1 VSEGVGVG
9 KGAMRSSLTKLRRAT
24 TKEAALEQ
32 VAKVKKAFQSPLLPP
47 AFDQLHAETGVERTR
62 KRLHVANKAW
72 FNLIIGVMLCVN
84 TIVIG
89 IETDYSRGRRLEDRL
104 VFFVIEALFAVTFF
118 SEVIV
123 RMHHLGWE
131 YAIDPWNI
139 FDYCLVVF
147 GWTDVLVSVTDTGS
161 GGLRLASSLRLFRLL
176 RVVRSIQ
183 GVKVLA
189 GLWVVIQGLLDSYRT
204 VLWVAFALWVFIFC
218 FGAALC
224 VLGGQDRFAFEFWYL
239 GHTYVGSVLRAMLT
253 MLQVATFDRWAADVA
268 RPLFHVA
275 PMATPVLFLCIFVVS
290 FGTLNILVAVM
301 VERISVITADRR
313 THADQARVR
322 MEAYMLESM
331 VEDLHA
337 NDKDGSGDISQK
349 EFKKI
354 IRIPALVKKLGLLG
368 ITVEEAESLF
378 EIMDVNHSGTVT
390 PEEFIAGLQKVKGQ
404 AKGQDMVQ
412 LICYAQRQVVRSAQ
426 YVQRI
431 RYLNLQVDDVQ
442 ERLNASGIALQFES
456 SDRVKTAARND
467 TVTTSAAH
475 RQLLLFTLDAE
486 RQTTYPVVEDVR
498 NSFDEDGWF

>member
-1 VSEGVGVG
+1 
-9 KGAMRSSLTKLRRAT
+9 MRRFSKLRRAT
-24 TKEAALEQ
+24 TKEVALEQ
-32 VAKVKKAFQSPLLPP
+32 VAKVKKAFASPLLPS
-47 AFDQLHAETGVERTR
+47 AFQQLHAETGVERAR
-62 KRLHVANKAW
+62 KRQHLGNKAW
-72 FNLIIGVMLCVN
+72 FNLLIGVVLCVN

-89 IETDYSRGRRLEDRL
+89 VETDYSRGRKLEDRL
-104 VFFVIEALFAVTFF
+104 VFFIIETLFAVTFF

-123 RMHHLGWE
+123 RMHHHGWE

-176 RVVRSIQ
+176 RVVRSIR
-183 GVKVLA
+183 GIKVLA

-204 VLWVAFALWVFIFC
+204 VLWVAFAMWIFIFC

-224 VLGGQDRFAFEFWYL
+224 VLGGQDRFAFEYWYM
-239 GHTYVGSVLRAMLT
+239 GHKYVGSVLRAMLT
-253 MLQVATFDRWAADVA
+253 MLQVATFDRWAETVA

-275 PMATPVLFLCIFVVS
+275 PMATPVLFLCILVLS

-313 THADQARVR
+313 THAEQARVR

-354 IRIPALVKKLGLLG
+354 IRIPGLVKKLGLLG
-368 ITVEEAESLF
+368 ITIEEAESLF
-378 EIMDVNHSGTVT
+378 DIMDVNHSGTVT
-390 PEEFIAGLQKVKGQ
+390 PEEFIAGLQKIKGQ

-412 LICYAQRQVVRSAQ
+412 LICYAQRQVVRSAA

-431 RYLNLQVDDVQ
+431 KFLNMQVDGVQ
-442 ERLNASGIALQFES
+442 ERLNSSGISLQYES
-456 SDRVKTAARND
+456 FDRVKAAERND
-467 TVTTSAAH
+467 SVTTSAAH

-486 RQTTYPVVEDVR
+486 RQTTYPVVDDTR
-498 NSFDEDGWF
+498 TANDDEDEGWV

>member
-1 VSEGVGVG
+1 
-9 KGAMRSSLTKLRRAT
+9 MRRLSKLRRAT
-24 TKEAALEQ
+24 TKEVALEQ
-32 VAKVKKAFQSPLLPP
+32 VAKVKKAFASPLLPS
-47 AFDQLHAETGVERTR
+47 AFQQLHAETGVERAR
-62 KRLHVANKAW
+62 KRQHLGNKAW
-72 FNLIIGVMLCVN
+72 FNLLIGVMLCVN

-89 IETDYSRGRRLEDRL
+89 IETDYSRGRKLEDRL
-104 VFFVIEALFAVTFF
+104 VFFIIETLFAVTFF

-123 RMHHLGWE
+123 RMHHHGWE

-176 RVVRSIQ
+176 RVVRSIR
-183 GVKVLA
+183 GIKVLA
-189 GLWVVIQGLLDSYRT
+189 
-204 VLWVAFALWVFIFC
+204 AFAMWIFIFC

-224 VLGGQDRFAFEFWYL
+224 VLGGQDRFAFEYWYM
-239 GHTYVGSVLRAMLT
+239 GHKYVGSVLRAMLT
-253 MLQVATFDRWAADVA
+253 MLQVATFDRWAETVA

-275 PMATPVLFLCIFVVS
+275 PMATPVLFLCIFVLS

-313 THADQARVR
+313 THAEQARVR

-354 IRIPALVKKLGLLG
+354 IRIPGLVKKLGLLG
-368 ITVEEAESLF
+368 ITIEEAESLF
-378 EIMDVNHSGTVT
+378 DIMDVNHSGTVT
-390 PEEFIAGLQKVKGQ
+390 PEEFIAGLQKIKGQ

-412 LICYAQRQVVRSAQ
+412 LICYAQRQVVRSAA

-431 RYLNLQVDDVQ
+431 KFLNMQVDGVQ
-442 ERLNASGIALQFES
+442 ERLNSSGIPLQYES
-456 SDRVKTAARND
+456 FDRVKAAERND
-467 TVTTSAAH
+467 CVTTSAAH

-486 RQTTYPVVEDVR
+486 RQTTYPVVDDTR
-498 NSFDEDGWF
+498 TANDDEDGWV